1 MSGKTRNLLGFF
13 VCITITYAAAAIG
26 GIFTG
31 PSVGTWY
38 RTLNLPPFTP
48 PSWLFGPVWTILYGM
63 MAIALFM
70 VWRKKDNSRGRR
82 AAIVI
87 YAIQLGLNAI
97 WSPVF
102 FGLKNPGAGLVII
115 ILLWFAIATT
125 INAFRRL
132 SRPAALLLIPYL
144 LWVSF
149 AAVLNFA
156 IWRLN

>member
-1 MSGKTRNLLGFF
+1 MSGKTRNVIGFF

-31 PSVGTWY
+31 PAVNTWY
-38 RTLNLPPFTP
+38 PTLNLPTFTP

-63 MAIALFM
+63 MGIAVFM
-70 VWRKKDNSRGRR
+70 VWRTKHNQHRR
-82 AAIVI
+82 MTAIIV
-87 YAIQLGLNAI
+87 YSVQLGLNAA

-102 FGLKNPGAGLVII
+102 FGLKNPGAGLIII
-115 ILLWFAIATT
+115 ILLWFAIAAT
-125 INAFRRL
+125 IYAFQRV
-132 SRPAALLLIPYL
+132 SRPAALLFIPYL

-149 AAVLNFA
+149 AVVLNYA